1 MTQEPATITEAQ
13 SKAEAAADRANK
25 SRITFPLAG
34 EGAYLHFSHKGIAA
48 LETAAGLIVPDWM
61 DRGFNSFGLIER
73 LTLDGNAA
81 MIRAILDNGL
91 KRLNED
97 GKFAPIAE
105 VDLDEIDW
113 PMGEVAKPALQVIC
127 YAYHGETYSEVLEK
141 VTAARQAEDAEGGA
155 A

>member
-1 MTQEPATITEAQ
+1 MSSISETQSNAQ
-13 SKAEAAADRANK
+13 AAADRQSK
-25 SRITFPLAG
+25 SRISFPLAG
-34 EGAYLHFSHKGIAA
+34 EGAFLHFSHKRIAA
-48 LETAAGLIVPDWM
+48 LETAAGAIIPDWM

-97 GKFAPIAE
+97 EKLVPMAE

-113 PMGEVAKPALQVIC
+113 PMGEVARPALEVIC
-127 YAYHGETYSEVLEK
+127 YAYHGKTYSEVLAEL
-141 VTAARQAEDAEGGA
+141 TAARQEEEAEGGA

>member
-1 MTQEPATITEAQ
+1 MTTEHATISEAQ
-13 SKAEAAADRANK
+13 AAKDRQSK
-25 SRITFPLAG
+25 SRVAFPLAG
-34 EGAYLHFSHKGIAA
+34 DDAYLHFNLKSIAA

-81 MIRAILDNGL
+81 MIRAILDSGL
-91 KRLNED
+91 KRLGED
-97 GKFAPIAE
+97 GKMTLMAE

-113 PMGEVAKPALQVIC
+113 PMSEVARPALEVIC
-127 YAYHGETYSEVLEK
+127 HAYHGETYSEVLAK
-141 VTAARQAEDAEGGA
+141 AMAAAEAAEGGA